1 MSVKMSFQKVHGS
14 VVGMSLKITA
24 TLNLTLNKTYLTVTF
39 NNLKTLDT
47 IGNCQTSLHRHNIT
61 NRWQFELNWSSKLRD
76 NNERRNTLVT
86 CLISRHK
93 ILNLRSRNQIRG
105 KLPLSRKLRHFR
117 LKPFL
122 VSTAFNILGDTTDL
136 FQKRHCFEVKRLS
149 NCFKVQSCW
158 TSSNQIVVLPLIQE
172 W

>member
-61 NRWQFELNWSSKLRD
+61 NR
-76 NNERRNTLVT
+76 
-86 CLISRHK
+86 
-93 ILNLRSRNQIRG
+93 
-105 KLPLSRKLRHFR
+105 
-117 LKPFL
+117 
-122 VSTAFNILGDTTDL
+122 
-136 FQKRHCFEVKRLS
+136 
-149 NCFKVQSCW
+149 
-158 TSSNQIVVLPLIQE
+158 
-172 W
+172 